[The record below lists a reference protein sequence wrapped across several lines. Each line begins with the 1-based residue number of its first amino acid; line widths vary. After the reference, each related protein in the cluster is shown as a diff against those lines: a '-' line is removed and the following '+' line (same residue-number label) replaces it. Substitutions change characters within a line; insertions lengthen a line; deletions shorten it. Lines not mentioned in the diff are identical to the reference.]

1 MYQNPTIKT
10 VTAWRASQVA
20 VTLPANTL
28 RFAISA
34 QKATA
39 VVKLAFIN
47 NVVSNASASNI
58 FYVPKGIILDQS
70 NLTLKSQV
78 LYVAVTGLATSP
90 VSILYWR

>member
-1 MYQNPTIKT
+1 MYQNPVIKT

-39 VVKLAFIN
+39 VVKFAFVN

-58 FYVPKGIILDQS
+58 FYVPAGKTFEQADLR
-70 NLTLKSQV
+70 LPEKK
-78 LYVAVTGLATSP
+78 LYVSVTGVATCP